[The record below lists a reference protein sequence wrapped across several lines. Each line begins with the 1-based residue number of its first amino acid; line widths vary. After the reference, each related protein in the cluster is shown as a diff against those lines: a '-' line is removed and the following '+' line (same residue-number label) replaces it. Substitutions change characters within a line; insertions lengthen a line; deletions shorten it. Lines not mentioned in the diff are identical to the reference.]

1 MFIQLNDL
9 SYIALNQI
17 KRYEAEEVEYIS
29 SNGQVRKAKVD
40 HTTLDAIEILSN
52 KFIEVLDSN
61 ENIAIIPIDTI
72 TAIRKLQKVD
82 TNQHVCAV
90 KTTSGEV
97 FYMGDGMFGMFESLT
112 LAAYEF
118 GEVP

>member
-9 SYIALNQI
+9 SYISLNQI
-17 KRYEAEEVEYIS
+17 KRYEDEEVEYSS
-29 SNGQVRKAKVD
+29 SNGQALKAEVS

-52 KFIEVLDSN
+52 KFIEVLDSD
-61 ENIAIIPIDTI
+61 ENVAIIPIDTI
-72 TAIRKLQKVD
+72 TAIRKLQKEN

-90 KTTSGEV
+90 KTIAGEV
-97 FYMGDGMFGMFESLT
+97 FYMSDGMFSMFQSLT
-112 LAAYEF
+112 LASYEF